1 MAIAAIGLALL
12 TTSSAYA
19 EGEQVGLPIAGGIE
33 EIVVT
38 ASKREEGPM
47 EVAQYIGT
55 ASRYHSWRLRT
66 KLWA

>member
-1 MAIAAIGLALL
+1 LHRIQTGFARVAIAAIGLALL

-38 ASKREEGPM
+38 ASKRE
-47 EVAQYIGT
+47 
-55 ASRYHSWRLRT
+55 
-66 KLWA
+66 